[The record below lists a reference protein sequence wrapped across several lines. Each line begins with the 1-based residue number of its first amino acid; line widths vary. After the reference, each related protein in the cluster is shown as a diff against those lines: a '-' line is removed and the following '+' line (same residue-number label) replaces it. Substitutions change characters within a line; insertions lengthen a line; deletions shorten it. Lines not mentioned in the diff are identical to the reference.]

1 MFLPQPNQIVDVFI
15 IIDRAGNYPVGNQLI
30 TTVLL
35 LVKPFADSKQQGDG
49 AVENQFFGIAGRV
62 MQFAADEKSQQN
74 DGRVKN
80 KKTEAAVAAEV
91 NDEFLHFPNVG
102 IEYNLNRLGKQ
113 RAMENGQMADVEPV
127 NDINENVEDEQNCVP
142 ARQQGKREQQ
152 SESGNQ
158 VIDYPFGQ
166 MGFGFH
172 NNRSQNRKGKIE
184 KKQRPVSRGSFERYF
199 DSHDKVA
206 N

>member
-15 IIDRAGNYPVGNQLI
+15 IINRAGNYPVGNQLI
-30 TTVLL
+30 TAVLL

-80 KKTEAAVAAEV
+80 SKTEAAVAAEV

-113 RAMENGQMADVEPV
+113 RAIKN
-127 NDINENVEDEQNCVP
+127 
-142 ARQQGKREQQ
+142 
-152 SESGNQ
+152 
-158 VIDYPFGQ
+158 
-166 MGFGFH
+166 
-172 NNRSQNRKGKIE
+172 
-184 KKQRPVSRGSFERYF
+184 
-199 DSHDKVA
+199 
-206 N
+206 